1 MGKTLKN
8 LATGINDNQLAQTM
22 KDSAQQIWLAG
33 LGAFAKAQEEGGKV
47 FDALVKE
54 GESIQHR
61 TRKMTDEK
69 IAVVTGKA
77 TGTWD
82 RPEQVFEERV
92 ARALGSLGVPSK
104 KEIDQLSKR
113 VSELTAAVE
122 TLTGKKVGKPAVTP
136 AAKAVTKPATKPAA
150 RPVAKT
156 VAKPKVAKPAAKP
169 VAKATPKPAAK
180 KPVAKA
186 PAVKKPASVLPV
198 TPADVLKSIASPGA

>member
-8 LATGINDNQLAQTM
+8 LATGINDNQLAQTV

-82 RPEQVFEERV
+82 RLEQVFEERV

-104 KEIDQLSKR
+104 KDIDKLSMR
-113 VSELTAAVE
+113 VVELTAVVQG
-122 TLTGKKVGKPAVTP
+122 LTE
-136 AAKAVTKPATKPAA
+136 AKAAPKAT
-150 RPVAKT
+150 T
-156 VAKPKVAKPAAKP
+156 KPAAKP
-169 VAKATPKPAAK
+169 AEKAVAKPAPARK
-180 KPVAKA
+180 
-186 PAVKKPASVLPV
+186 PAVKKAAAKPAVKPAAVAPKVVPAV
-198 TPADVLKSIASPGA
+198 TPADVLKNIAGTNP